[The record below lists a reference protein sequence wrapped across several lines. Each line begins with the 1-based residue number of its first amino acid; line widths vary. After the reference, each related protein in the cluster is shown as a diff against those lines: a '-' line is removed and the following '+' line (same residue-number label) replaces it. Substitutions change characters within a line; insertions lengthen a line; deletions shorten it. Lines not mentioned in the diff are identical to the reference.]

1 MKKTND
7 NTSENELWDLIK
19 QSTKKL
25 NINNNKKNKP
35 IHEKIKRRT
44 SDNKKLKH
52 IDTNFRKLNTN
63 ANKNN
68 NNKKPVNLS
77 SENKTLGVN
86 RNIIKKMRA
95 GNLNINSKLDLHGYK
110 IKEAEIV
117 FTKFIKD
124 NYYLNRRDL
133 LVISGK
139 GNQGKGKIK
148 QSIPVWLNNSPLSEM
163 VYIYSSA
170 AQKDGGEGAFYIC
183 LRKTHN

>member
-1 MKKTND
+1 MKESNEKTSD
-7 NTSENELWDLIK
+7 NELWDLVK
-19 QSTKKL
+19 QSTREL
-25 NINNNKKNKP
+25 NINNNKTKTFS
-35 IHEKIKRRT
+35 EKIKRKT
-44 SDNKKLKH
+44 TENKKLNH
-52 IDTNFRKLNTN
+52 VDTNFKKVNTN
-63 ANKNN
+63 AKINI

-77 SENKTLGVN
+77 NENKTLGVN
-86 RNIIKKMRA
+86 RSSIKKMRA

-124 NYYLNRRDL
+124 NYYMNKRNL

-163 VYIYSSA
+163 VYIYSA
-170 AQKDGGEGAFYIC
+170 AARKDGGDGAFYIC
-183 LRKTHN
+183 LRKTYN